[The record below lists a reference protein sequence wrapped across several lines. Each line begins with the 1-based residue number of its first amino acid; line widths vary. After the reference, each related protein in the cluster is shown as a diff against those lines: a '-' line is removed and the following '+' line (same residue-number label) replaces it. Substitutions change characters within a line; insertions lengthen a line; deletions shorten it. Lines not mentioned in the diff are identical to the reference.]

1 MKRGAGLVLALVL
14 VFAALMGCGRGDGP
28 PAERASK
35 VREEAGAKNWLPY
48 DEGMAQAAREKKKAV
63 IDFYASWCRWCKVME
78 RETFS
83 NPEVEKYLSEH
94 FVAIRIDAENDADSI
109 GYQGRRY
116 TPASLAKS
124 FGVRGYPSL
133 AYLDEDGDL
142 IALVPGY
149 VPAQRFLPYLQ
160 YVQGN
165 YYKRSM
171 TFDEFFRRR
180 GEGDTSVA
188 R

>member
-1 MKRGAGLVLALVL
+1 MGLGTALFLLL
-14 VFAALMGCGRGDGP
+14 VAAMACGRSDGP
-28 PAERASK
+28 GQKTAPAQMGA
-35 VREEAGAKNWLPY
+35 AGAKGWLPY
-48 DEGMAQAAREKKKAV
+48 NEGMALAAKEKKKAI
-63 IDFYASWCRWCKVME
+63 IDFYASWCRWCKVMD
-78 RETFS
+78 RETFQ
-83 NPEVEKYLSEH
+83 NPEVAKYLSGH
-94 FVAIRIDAENDADSI
+94 FVTIRIDAENKTDSI

-116 TPASLAKS
+116 TPASLARS
-124 FGVRGYPSL
+124 LGVQGYPSL

-149 VPAQRFLPYLQ
+149 VPAEKFLPYLR

-171 TFDEFFRRR
+171 TFDEFLRRR

>member
-1 MKRGAGLVLALVL
+1 
-14 VFAALMGCGRGDGP
+14 
-28 PAERASK
+28 
-35 VREEAGAKNWLPY
+35 
-48 DEGMAQAAREKKKAV
+48 
-63 IDFYASWCRWCKVME
+63 
-78 RETFS
+78 
-83 NPEVEKYLSEH
+83 
-94 FVAIRIDAENDADSI
+94 
-109 GYQGRRY
+109 
-116 TPASLAKS
+116 
-124 FGVRGYPSL
+124 VRGYPSL